1 MEEGVPYTR
10 IDLDRR
16 EKKRKEEEEGREEED
31 AKRASPC
38 PPLIA
43 RRDQRG
49 VSMGER
55 FARHDTG
62 QSREITME
70 RPTETE
76 GMDGKRRGRGRRKM
90 WCGKRG

>member
-16 EKKRKEEEEGREEED
+16 EKKRKEEEEGKEEED

-43 RRDQRG
+43 RRDQRE

-76 GMDGKRRGRGRRKM
+76 GMDGKRRGRGRRKI